1 MFVIEIEEYAP
12 KLDNEA
18 VRGIQFCLYHRL
30 HEHRE
35 AIAKQVQELIKIPKE
50 NAQVKIRKDH
60 EEETK
65 REDEQRGSP
74 DSGHHG
80 IRELTDQGRG
90 LLEMDTMPMLQQ
102 DQNLEGNQE
111 ETVRETGEFLV
122 EHVMV
127 RVEKRK
133 ERKACFH
140 LNFRFSLSERDLTQE
155 ETVRETVEIPV
166 ENVRTRDSTLSDSQQ
181 QLQVSLYCYC
191 AATIC
196 LYIVNLLETF
206 SSA

>member
-111 ETVRETGEFLV
+111 ETVRETV
-122 EHVMV
+122 EV
-127 RVEKRK
+127 
-133 ERKACFH
+133 
-140 LNFRFSLSERDLTQE
+140 
-155 ETVRETVEIPV
+155 PV
-166 ENVRTRDSTLSDSQQ
+166 ENVRTRDPILLDSQQ

-191 AATIC
+191 AEKIR
-196 LYIVNLLETF
+196 LYIVNLLDTF